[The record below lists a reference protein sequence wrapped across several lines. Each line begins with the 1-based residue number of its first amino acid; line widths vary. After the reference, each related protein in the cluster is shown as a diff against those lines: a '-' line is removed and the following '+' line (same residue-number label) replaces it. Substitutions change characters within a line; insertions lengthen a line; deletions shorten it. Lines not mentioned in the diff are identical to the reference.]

1 MAKDQDNF
9 EALFNEG
16 VALQEG
22 EVTEDMA
29 AGLDLEEAL
38 EEQTEGAEM
47 AAAEPQADTEAG
59 MEAEMAAGEAT
70 EGMDPPEAAAEEMA
84 EGADESVPAN
94 EAAELEKERQRLK
107 SWEGRL
113 KAYDAQLKAREQ
125 AGDAAPAAAESP
137 EVQAA
142 TAAMETQPIDEVM
155 ATLAED
161 FGDEFVSALTQVIEA
176 RAAEI
181 ASKVADEK
189 VGTVAGNMD
198 QLIASLT
205 DEKART
211 HFETIADAHPDFM
224 EVAQSDAFKQ
234 WVDSLGDKAE
244 QAKAV
249 IESGSARQVVKLLS
263 EFKAA
268 GQAGQDAMED
278 DAAMLAA
285 QSVKGRGGMRLPE
298 KPQVADDYEAA
309 WNSFS

>member
-16 VALQEG
+16 AALEEG

-29 AGLDLEEAL
+29 AGLDLDEAL
-38 EEQTEGAEM
+38 EEQAEGAEM
-47 AAAEPQADTEAG
+47 AAAKPQDGADEG
-59 MEAEMAAGEAT
+59 QEAELPAS
-70 EGMDPPEAAAEEMA
+70 AAAEGMEPA
-84 EGADESVPAN
+84 EAAEENAENAAASH

-113 KAYDAQLKAREQ
+113 KALDAQLKAREQ
-125 AGDAAPAAAESP
+125 AGDAPAAAESP

-189 VGTVAGNMD
+189 VGAVSGTVD
-198 QLIASLT
+198 QLISSLT
-205 DEKART
+205 DDKARN

-224 EVAQSDAFKQ
+224 EVAQSPEFKQ
-234 WVDSLGDKAE
+234 WVESLGDKAE

-249 IESGSARQVVKLLS
+249 IESGSSRQVVKLLD

-268 GQAGQDAMED
+268 GQAGQEAMKD
-278 DAAMLAA
+278 DAAMMAA
-285 QSVKGRGGMRLPE
+285 QSVRGRGGMRLPE

>member
-1 MAKDQDNF
+1 MAQDPENF

-16 VALQEG
+16 AALEEG

-38 EEQTEGAEM
+38 EEQSEGAEM
-47 AAAEPQADTEAG
+47 TAPPAGAEEG
-59 MEAEMAAGEAT
+59 MEAEPAASEAA
-70 EGMDPPEAAAEEMA
+70 EGMDPPEAAAEEMEA
-84 EGADESVPAN
+84 GTEEAAPAN

-113 KAYDAQLKAREQ
+113 KALDAQLKAKEA
-125 AGDAAPAAAESP
+125 AGMTEGAESP
-137 EVQAA
+137 EVAAA

-189 VGTVAGNMD
+189 VGAVSGTVD
-198 QLIASLT
+198 QLISSLT
-205 DEKART
+205 DDKARN

-244 QAKAV
+244 QAKAI
-249 IESGSARQVVKLLS
+249 IEGGSSRQVVKLLD

-268 GQAGQDAMED
+268 GQSGQDAAQD

-285 QSVKGRGGMRLPE
+285 QSVRGRGGMRLPE

>member
-16 VALQEG
+16 AALEEG

-84 EGADESVPAN
+84 EGADEAAPAN

-113 KAYDAQLKAREQ
+113 KARDAELAAKEQ
-125 AGDAAPAAAESP
+125 AVARGDGAEVP
-137 EVQAA
+137 DVA
-142 TAAMETQPIDEVM
+142 TATAVMETQPLDEIM

-268 GQAGQDAMED
+268 GQAGQDAAQD

-285 QSVKGRGGMRLPE
+285 QSVRGRGGMRLPE

>member
-84 EGADESVPAN
+84 EGADEAAPAN

-113 KAYDAQLKAREQ
+113 KARDAELAAKEQ
-125 AGDAAPAAAESP
+125 AVARGDGAEVP
-137 EVQAA
+137 DVA
-142 TAAMETQPIDEVM
+142 TATAVMETQPLDEIM

-234 WVDSLGDKAE
+234 WVDSLGEQAE

-268 GQAGQDAMED
+268 GQAGQDAAQD

-285 QSVKGRGGMRLPE
+285 QSVRGRGGMRLPE

>member
-16 VALQEG
+16 AAPEEG

-38 EEQTEGAEM
+38 EAEHTPAD
-47 AAAEPQADTEAG
+47 AAQ
-59 MEAEMAAGEAT
+59 
-70 EGMDPPEAAAEEMA
+70 DPTQAAEEMA
-84 EGADESVPAN
+84 EGEASEAMEPADAAPEEGMEKVPYGN

-113 KAYDAQLKAREQ
+113 KALDAQIKAREQ
-125 AGDAAPAAAESP
+125 SGAATPASAESP
-137 EVQAA
+137 AVQAA
-142 TAAMETQPIDEVM
+142 TAAMETQSIDEVM

-161 FGDEFVSALTQVIEA
+161 FGDDFVSALTQVIEA

-181 ASKVADEK
+181 AGKVADEK
-189 VGTVAGNMD
+189 VGAVAGNVD
-198 QLIASLT
+198 QLVASLT
-205 DEKART
+205 DDKARN

-234 WVDSLGDKAE
+234 WVDSLGDKTE
-244 QAKAV
+244 QAKSV
-249 IESGSARQVVKLLS
+249 IENGSARQVVKLLND
-263 EFKAA
+263 FKAA
-268 GQAGQDAMED
+268 NQDDQNNTMN

-285 QSVKGRGGMRLPE
+285 QSVRGRGGMRLPE

>member
-16 VALQEG
+16 AALEEG
-22 EVTEDMA
+22 KVTEDMA
-29 AGLDLEEAL
+29 AGLNLEGAL
-38 EEQTEGAEM
+38 EEENEPAD
-47 AAAEPQADTEAG
+47 AAPAAHQEPASHANEQASA
-59 MEAEMAAGEAT
+59 
-70 EGMDPPEAAAEEMA
+70 
-84 EGADESVPAN
+84 ADEVMESATDERLEQVPAEN
-94 EAAELEKERQRLK
+94 ESAELEKERQRLK

-113 KAYDAQLKAREQ
+113 KALDAQLKAREQ
-125 AGDAAPAAAESP
+125 AGEAIPAARAESP

-189 VGTVAGNMD
+189 VGAVSGTVD
-198 QLIASLT
+198 QLISSLT
-205 DEKART
+205 DDKARN

-224 EVAQSDAFKQ
+224 EVAQSPEFKQ
-234 WVDSLGDKAE
+234 WVESLGDKAE

-249 IESGSARQVVKLLS
+249 IESGSSRQVVKLLD

-268 GQAGQDAMED
+268 GQAGQEAMKD
-278 DAAMLAA
+278 DAAMMAA
-285 QSVKGRGGMRLPE
+285 QSVRGRGGMRLPE

-309 WNSFS
+309 WNEFS

>member
-16 VALQEG
+16 AALEEG
-22 EVTEDMA
+22 KVTEDMA
-29 AGLDLEEAL
+29 AGLNLEGAL
-38 EEQTEGAEM
+38 EEENEPAD
-47 AAAEPQADTEAG
+47 AAPAAHQEPASHANEQASA
-59 MEAEMAAGEAT
+59 
-70 EGMDPPEAAAEEMA
+70 
-84 EGADESVPAN
+84 ADEVMESATDERLEQVPAEN
-94 EAAELEKERQRLK
+94 ESAELEKERQRLK

-113 KAYDAQLKAREQ
+113 KALDAQLKAREQ
-125 AGDAAPAAAESP
+125 AGEAIPAARAESP

-189 VGTVAGNMD
+189 VGAVSGTVD
-198 QLIASLT
+198 QLISSLT
-205 DEKART
+205 DDKARN

-224 EVAQSDAFKQ
+224 EVAQSPEFKQ
-234 WVDSLGDKAE
+234 WVESLGDKAK

-249 IESGSARQVVKLLS
+249 IESGSSRQVVKLLD

-268 GQAGQDAMED
+268 GQAGQEAMKD
-278 DAAMLAA
+278 DAAMMAA
-285 QSVKGRGGMRLPE
+285 QSVRGRGGMRLPE

-309 WNSFS
+309 WNEFS

>member
-16 VALQEG
+16 AALQEG

-47 AAAEPQADTEAG
+47 ADSQADDGMAAEMSASEA
-59 MEAEMAAGEAT
+59 A
-70 EGMDPPEAAAEEMA
+70 EGMDPPQAAAEDSA
-84 EGADESVPAN
+84 EAGAAGAEDAAPTN

-113 KAYDAQLKAREQ
+113 KARDAELAAKEQ
-125 AGDAAPAAAESP
+125 AAGRSDGAEMP
-137 EVQAA
+137 DVA
-142 TAAMETQPIDEVM
+142 TATAVMETQPLDEVM

-161 FGDEFVSALTQVIEA
+161 FGDDFVSALNQVIEA

-189 VGTVAGNMD
+189 VGAVAGNVD
-198 QLIASLT
+198 QLVASLT
-205 DEKART
+205 DDKARM

-234 WVDSLGDKAE
+234 WVDSLGDKTE
-244 QAKAV
+244 QAKTV

-268 GQAGQDAMED
+268 GQAGQSDMMD
-278 DAAMLAA
+278 DPAMLAA
-285 QSVKGRGGMRLPE
+285 QTVNGRGGMRLPE

>member
-16 VALQEG
+16 AALEGG

-29 AGLDLEEAL
+29 VGLNLEGAL
-38 EEQTEGAEM
+38 EEENEPAD
-47 AAAEPQADTEAG
+47 AAPAAHQEPASHANEQASA
-59 MEAEMAAGEAT
+59 
-70 EGMDPPEAAAEEMA
+70 
-84 EGADESVPAN
+84 ADEVMESATDERLEQVPAEN
-94 EAAELEKERQRLK
+94 GSAELEKERQRLK

-113 KAYDAQLKAREQ
+113 KALDAQLKAREQ
-125 AGDAAPAAAESP
+125 AGTAGTAAQAGAESP

-181 ASKVADEK
+181 AGKVADEK
-189 VGTVAGNMD
+189 VGAITGTVD
-198 QLIASLT
+198 QLISSLT
-205 DEKART
+205 DDKARN

-234 WVDSLGDKAE
+234 WVDSLGGDKTA
-244 QAKAV
+244 QAQSI
-249 IESGSARQVVKLLS
+249 IESGSARQVVKLLND
-263 EFKAA
+263 FKAA
-268 GQAGQDAMED
+268 NQDDQNNTMS

-285 QSVKGRGGMRLPE
+285 QSVRGRGGMRLPE